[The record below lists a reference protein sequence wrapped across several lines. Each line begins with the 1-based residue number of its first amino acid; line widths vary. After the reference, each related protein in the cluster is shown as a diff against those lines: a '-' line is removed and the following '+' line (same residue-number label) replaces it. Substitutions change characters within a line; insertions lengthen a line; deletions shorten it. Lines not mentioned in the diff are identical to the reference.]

1 MKKVLKW
8 IAGLLVLAII
18 MWWVWSFFKPKDA
31 VSYLTEEVKRGNI
44 SQTVSA
50 TGEIASSHLVEVG
63 AQASGQIRKLHVKL
77 GQKIKQGD
85 LIAEIDSRSQ
95 TNTLNTNRSQ
105 LETYRAK
112 LASAYSSENAA
123 SMVAI
128 LPPWPFRNRIFS
140 KPCPASERTQSPI
153 AAIKVEGRREM
164 VPGKPR

>member
-18 MWWVWSFFKPKDA
+18 MWWVWSFFKPKEA

-85 LIAEIDSRSQ
+85 LIGHQGNYSGDPNNPTGLHLHLSIVKDDGEGHYM
-95 TNTLNTNRSQ
+95 N
-105 LETYRAK
+105 ETRLQNVYDPSPWFGFPLSGKEAPTT
-112 LASAYSSENAA
+112 
-123 SMVAI
+123 
-128 LPPWPFRNRIFS
+128 PPA
-140 KPCPASERTQSPI
+140 CPNKR
-153 AAIKVEGRREM
+153 
-164 VPGKPR
+164 